1 MKSVKS
7 GKVQAVTNY
16 NNIKQGNN
24 DGAKFNY
31 NALIYIA
38 CIVLIAFLLVINL
51 GKSAKLM
58 GVEYEI
64 SKLKETRDTLAKEI
78 DRLTLQELA
87 LSSLD
92 RIEDLAQK
100 RLGMIRAEDKAVL
113 DLSSSKIAIRNNEI
127 AMKK

>member
-1 MKSVKS
+1 MLFRS
-7 GKVQAVTNY
+7 
-16 NNIKQGNN
+16 
-24 DGAKFNY
+24 
-31 NALIYIA
+31 
-38 CIVLIAFLLVINL
+38 INL

-64 SKLKETRDTLAKEI
+64 SKLKETRETLAKEI

-100 RLGMIRAEDKAVL
+100 RLGMLRAEDKAVL

-127 AMKK
+127 AMKKEHRP